1 MKHKNLAAG
10 NEAERVRRNCSP
22 MDFSF
27 SVSTPATMFFYF
39 SQFLSFL
46 AMPLTMVI
54 LFLLAA
60 FFFTPKSTGRK
71 ILGAGIV
78 LLLLFS
84 NPFLSN
90 LALLAWEPPYKSF
103 DEIPPSEIGIV
114 LTGVTNLNKTTS
126 DRTFF
131 GKGADRITQALQL
144 YRMGKIKKI
153 LITGGQGLNP
163 TNTSSEAELLKRF
176 LIMTGMPETDI
187 LIEEKSVNTREN
199 ALFTKAFLEKQGIDI
214 EQEFVLITSAF
225 HMPRSK
231 KCFDK
236 VGLKT
241 IPFPVD
247 YYSHDI
253 KYDLPSL
260 LYPGPG
266 SIANWQLLVKEWIG
280 LVVYRLV
287 GYN

>member
-1 MKHKNLAAG
+1 
-10 NEAERVRRNCSP
+10 
-22 MDFSF
+22 
-27 SVSTPATMFFYF
+27 MFFYF

-46 AMPLTMVI
+46 AMPLTLVI

-78 LLLLFS
+78 LFLLLS

-131 GKGADRITQALQL
+131 GRGADRITQALQL
-144 YRMGKIKKI
+144 YRLGKIKKI

-199 ALFTKAFLEKQGIDI
+199 ALFTKEFLEKNGISID
-214 EQEFVLITSAF
+214 QEFVLITSAF

-236 VGLKT
+236 VGLNT

-247 YYSHDI
+247 YYSHDL

-260 LYPGPG
+260 IYPKVE
-266 SIANWQLLVKEWIG
+266 ALLHWQILFKEFLGLLM
-280 LVVYRLV
+280 YRVV
-287 GYN
+287 GYI

>member
-1 MKHKNLAAG
+1 
-10 NEAERVRRNCSP
+10 
-22 MDFSF
+22 
-27 SVSTPATMFFYF
+27 MFFYF

-46 AMPLTMVI
+46 AMPLTLVI

-90 LALLAWEPPYKSF
+90 LALLTWEPPYKSF

-131 GKGADRITQALQL
+131 GRGADRITQALQL

-199 ALFTKAFLEKQGIDI
+199 ALFTKEFLEKQGIDI
-214 EQEFVLITSAF
+214 KQEFVLITSAF

-241 IPFPVD
+241 ITFPVD
-247 YYSHDI
+247 YYSHDV

-266 SIANWQLLVKEWIG
+266 AISSWQLLVKEWIG

>member
-1 MKHKNLAAG
+1 MKDKNLAAG
-10 NEAERVRRNCSP
+10 NEAERVRKHCSP
-22 MDFSF
+22 MDFTF
-27 SVSTPATMFFYF
+27 KVSTPATMFFYF

-46 AMPLTMVI
+46 AMPLTLV
-54 LFLLAA
+54 LLLLLIAA
-60 FFFTPKSTGRK
+60 IFTPKSRGRK
-71 ILGAGIV
+71 ILWTGI
-78 LLLLFS
+78 LLLVFFS

-103 DEIPPSEIGIV
+103 EEISNREIGIV
-114 LTGVTNLNKTTS
+114 LTGVTNLNKTAT

-176 LIMTGMPETDI
+176 LIMTGMPEADI

-199 ALFTKAFLEKQGIDI
+199 ALFTKEFLEKNGIATD
-214 EQEFVLITSAF
+214 QEFVLITSAF

-247 YYSHDI
+247 YYSHDV

-266 SIANWQLLVKEWIG
+266 PIANWQLLVKEWIG

>member
-1 MKHKNLAAG
+1 MNKKHRGFSSLLLTL
-10 NEAERVRRNCSP
+10 VR
-22 MDFSF
+22 SF
-27 SVSTPATMFFYF
+27 QESYLHVLSMFFYF

-46 AMPLTMVI
+46 AMPLTLI
-54 LFLLAA
+54 LLVLLAA
-60 FFFTPKSTGRK
+60 AIFSPKSKGKK
-71 ILGAGIV
+71 ILWAGIL

-103 DEIPPSEIGIV
+103 NEIPPTEIGVV
-114 LTGVTNLNKTTS
+114 LTEVTNLNKTAS

-163 TNTSSEAELLKRF
+163 TNAYAEAELLKRF

-187 LIEEKSVNTREN
+187 LTEEKSVNTREN
-199 ALFTKAFLEKQGIDI
+199 AVFTKEFLGKNGISTD
-214 EQEFVLITSAF
+214 QEFVLITSAF
-225 HMPRSK
+225 HMPRSE
-231 KCFDK
+231 KCFAK

-247 YYSHDI
+247 YYSHDV
-253 KYDLPSL
+253 KYDLPTL
-260 LYPGPG
+260 LYPR
-266 SIANWQLLVKEWIG
+266 AEALNNWQILFKEFLGLLM
-280 LVVYRLV
+280 YRV
-287 GYN
+287 MGYI

>member
-1 MKHKNLAAG
+1 
-10 NEAERVRRNCSP
+10 
-22 MDFSF
+22 
-27 SVSTPATMFFYF
+27 
-39 SQFLSFL
+39 
-46 AMPLTMVI
+46 
-54 LFLLAA
+54 
-60 FFFTPKSTGRK
+60 
-71 ILGAGIV
+71 
-78 LLLLFS
+78 
-84 NPFLSN
+84 
-90 LALLAWEPPYKSF
+90 
-103 DEIPPSEIGIV
+103 
-114 LTGVTNLNKTTS
+114 
-126 DRTFF
+126 
-131 GKGADRITQALQL
+131 
-144 YRMGKIKKI
+144 
-153 LITGGQGLNP
+153 LNP

-199 ALFTKAFLEKQGIDI
+199 ALFTKEFLEKNGIATD
-214 EQEFVLITSAF
+214 QEFVLITSAF

-253 KYDLPSL
+253 KYDLPSI

-266 SIANWQLLVKEWIG
+266 AISNWQLLVKEWIG

>member
-1 MKHKNLAAG
+1 MMVRQAVTSAG
-10 NEAERVRRNCSP
+10 SLIYWSLFL
-22 MDFSF
+22 DLL
-27 SVSTPATMFFYF
+27 MFFYF

-46 AMPLTMVI
+46 AMPLTLVI
-54 LFLLAA
+54 LFLLTA

-78 LLLLFS
+78 LLLFFS
-84 NPFLSN
+84 NPFLAN
-90 LALLAWEPPYKSF
+90 LALLGWEPEVKSF
-103 DEIPPSEIGIV
+103 DEIPSTEIGIV
-114 LTGVTNLNKTTS
+114 LTGVTNINKTSS

-131 GKGADRITQALQL
+131 GKGADRITHALQL

-176 LIMTGMPETDI
+176 LIMTGMPEADI

-199 ALFTKAFLEKQGIDI
+199 ALFTKEFLEKNGISTD
-214 EQEFVLITSAF
+214 QEFVLITSAF

-236 VGLKT
+236 VGLNT
-241 IPFPVD
+241 ITFPVD
-247 YYSHDI
+247 YYSYDL

-260 LYPGPG
+260 IYPK
-266 SIANWQLLVKEWIG
+266 AEALVHWQILFKEFLGLLM
-280 LVVYRLV
+280 YRVV
-287 GYN
+287 GYI

>member
-1 MKHKNLAAG
+1 
-10 NEAERVRRNCSP
+10 
-22 MDFSF
+22 
-27 SVSTPATMFFYF
+27 MFFYF

-46 AMPLTMVI
+46 AMPLTLI
-54 LFLLAA
+54 LLVLVAA
-60 FFFTPKSTGRK
+60 AIFSPKSKGKK
-71 ILGAGIV
+71 ILWTGIL

-103 DEIPPSEIGIV
+103 NEIPPTEIGVV
-114 LTGVTNLNKTTS
+114 LTGVTNLNKTAS

-163 TNTSSEAELLKRF
+163 TNAYTEAELLKRF

-187 LIEEKSVNTREN
+187 LTEEKSLNTREN
-199 ALFTKAFLEKQGIDI
+199 AVFTKEFLGKNGISTD
-214 EQEFVLITSAF
+214 QEFVLITSAF
-225 HMPRSK
+225 HMPRSE
-231 KCFDK
+231 KCFAK

-247 YYSHDI
+247 YYSHDS

-260 LYPGPG
+260 LYPRAEALN
-266 SIANWQLLVKEWIG
+266 SWQILFKEFLGLLM
-280 LVVYRLV
+280 YRIM
-287 GYN
+287 GYI

>member
-1 MKHKNLAAG
+1 
-10 NEAERVRRNCSP
+10 
-22 MDFSF
+22 
-27 SVSTPATMFFYF
+27 MFFYF

-46 AMPLTMVI
+46 AMPLTMV
-54 LFLLAA
+54 LLLLLTAA
-60 FFFTPKSTGRK
+60 IFTPKSRGKK
-71 ILGAGIV
+71 ILWTGV
-78 LLLLFS
+78 LLLVFFS

-103 DEIPPSEIGIV
+103 EEIPNSEIGIV
-114 LTGVTNLNKTTS
+114 LTGVTNLNKTTT

-131 GKGADRITQALQL
+131 GRGADRITQALQL

-199 ALFTKAFLEKQGIDI
+199 ALFTKEFLEKNGIATD
-214 EQEFVLITSAF
+214 QEFVLITSAF
-225 HMPRSK
+225 HMHRSK

-253 KYDLPSL
+253 KYDLPSI

-266 SIANWQLLVKEWIG
+266 AISNWQLLVKEWIG

>member
-1 MKHKNLAAG
+1 
-10 NEAERVRRNCSP
+10 

-27 SVSTPATMFFYF
+27 SVSPAVAMFFYF

-46 AMPLTMVI
+46 AMPLTLVI

-60 FFFTPKSTGRK
+60 AFFSPKSTGRK
-71 ILGAGIV
+71 ILGVGIV

-90 LALLAWEPPYKSF
+90 LAMLTWEPAYKSF
-103 DEIPPSEIGIV
+103 DEIPPTEIGIV
-114 LTGVTNLNKTTS
+114 LTGVTNLNKTAA

-131 GKGADRITQALQL
+131 SKGADRITHALQL
-144 YRMGKIKKI
+144 YRLGKIKKI

-163 TNTSSEAELLKRF
+163 TNSYSEAELLKRF
-176 LIMTGMPETDI
+176 LIMTGMHEKDI
-187 LIEEKSVNTREN
+187 LIEEKSVNTHEN
-199 ALFTKAFLEKQGIDI
+199 AVFTKEFLEKNGISTS
-214 EQEFVLITSAF
+214 QEFLLITSAF

-236 VGLKT
+236 VALKT

-260 LYPGPG
+260 LFPGLG
-266 SIANWQLLVKEWIG
+266 AIANWQVLVKEWIG

-287 GYN
+287 GYI

>member
-1 MKHKNLAAG
+1 MKGKNLGKVAV
-10 NEAERVRRNCSP
+10 ELYYLPISRIL
-22 MDFSF
+22 SF
-27 SVSTPATMFFYF
+27 SIQFCFAMFFYF

-46 AMPLTMVI
+46 AMPFTLFI
-54 LFLLAA
+54 LLLLAA
-60 FFFTPKSTGRK
+60 FYFTPKSIGKK
-71 ILGAGIV
+71 ILGTGIV

-90 LALLAWEPPYKSF
+90 LALLAWEPPYRSF
-103 DEIPPSEIGIV
+103 DEIPATEIGIV
-114 LTGVTNLNKTTS
+114 LTGVTNLNKTAS

-163 TNTSSEAELLKRF
+163 TNSYSEAELLKRF
-176 LIMTGMPETDI
+176 LIMTGMPEADI

-199 ALFTKAFLEKQGIDI
+199 ALFTKEFLEKEGIATH
-214 EQEFVLITSAF
+214 QEFVLITSAF
-225 HMPRSK
+225 HMSRSK

-247 YYSHDI
+247 YYSHDL
-253 KYDLPSL
+253 KYYLPSL
-260 LYPGPG
+260 IYPK
-266 SIANWQLLVKEWIG
+266 AEALLDWQILFKEFLGLLM
-280 LVVYRLV
+280 YRVV
-287 GYN
+287 GYI